1 MSKEQT
7 SVCSQTCVCGV
18 ALGSSAALTS
28 QCHYHPSSTSCKTKV
43 ALHCMQAH
51 LLRINMGNIHFEQQ
65 KYPSAIKMYRMALDQ
80 VPLTSRSVR
89 NRILRNIGVAFMK
102 VGQYQV

>member
-1 MSKEQT
+1 MLSGMCPHALLQALQLHIQ
-7 SVCSQTCVCGV
+7 SQSHYKVP
-18 ALGSSAALTS
+18 ATS
-28 QCHYHPSSTSCKTKV
+28 QNLHKPKI

-89 NRILRNIGVAFMK
+89 NRILRNIGVAFVK